1 MTLLAHYTPNETPA
15 LVCAFVLGIV
25 VGAAAFWALS
35 AWRSRRDA

>member
-1 MTLLAHYTPNETPA
+1 MMPLAHYTPNEAPS

-35 AWRSRRDA
+35 VWRSRRDV